1 MSPLSSLKRLS
12 LKGSHMPLNMERTTQ
27 LFKDLFG
34 VSLSEGF
41 LVNMTTRCAESLSG
55 FNENLKSRLI
65 GAQVLHNDETGI
77 NINGTLHWIHT
88 AGNSEY
94 TYLFPLRKEALMLL
108 MKQVWATQMIALL
121 LEIKDKVD
129 FCTVRSYISTAR
141 KRGKNILEVLADAF
155 RTLYAFLRYFSEDNI
170 LAGKMERPS
179 YIHMV
184 CAIGFRGFSPYLY
197 TFDIAASD

>member
-1 MSPLSSLKRLS
+1 
-12 LKGSHMPLNMERTTQ
+12 
-27 LFKDLFG
+27 
-34 VSLSEGF
+34 
-41 LVNMTTRCAESLSG
+41 MTTRCAESLSG

-155 RTLYAFLRYFSEDNI
+155 RTLYAFYDISRKITYLQEKWSGRHTFIWCVLSDLEDFPLI
-170 LAGKMERPS
+170 CTLLTLLPQIKFPI
-179 YIHMV
+179 IHLEK
-184 CAIGFRGFSPYLY
+184 CGTIKPPY
-197 TFDIAASD
+197 TGS